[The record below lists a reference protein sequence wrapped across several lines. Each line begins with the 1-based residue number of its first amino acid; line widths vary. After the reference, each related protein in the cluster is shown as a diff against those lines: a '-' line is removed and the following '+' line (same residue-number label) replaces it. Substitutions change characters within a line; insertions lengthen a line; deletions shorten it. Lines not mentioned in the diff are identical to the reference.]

1 MGEIE
6 ISKMELCILN
16 IIIHVHIAPAQP
28 QLKKIQHLVGY
39 CFLTALVKLTR
50 KRDVIA

>member
-16 IIIHVHIAPAQP
+16 IIIHVHITPAQP
-28 QLKKIQHLVGY
+28 QLKKNSTFSGLL
-39 CFLTALVKLTR
+39 FLNSFSKTNEKA
-50 KRDVIA
+50 